1 MPEMNSLE
9 TVMNALNLVKVRM
22 TEVPSFS
29 IYQSIA
35 TQLEYVAD
43 VLRALETDR
52 GRLRDVMIG
61 HYGAREFEDSDP
73 ELATALK
80 DVQLIATNM
89 SKGLKV

>member
-1 MPEMNSLE
+1 MNSLE
-9 TVMNALNLVKVRM
+9 TVMNALTLAKARV

-43 VLRALETDR
+43 VLRGLETDR
-52 GRLRDVMIG
+52 SRLRDIMIG
-61 HYGAREFEDSDP
+61 HYGAREFEESDP
-73 ELATALK
+73 EFAAALK
-80 DVQLIATNM
+80 DAQLIATKM